1 MKNNEY
7 ILFLDMDGVLVDYD
21 GGFSNLTGGIK
32 SGEIYKKYGPDKV
45 RDISLA
51 TGMKFWFNLGWERG
65 GQELWNAASS
75 LFNDIR
81 ILSSAGD
88 CSPDRFKMVEAG
100 KRLWIKNNIP
110 TMPQSKVY
118 IVNGKRFKKNYATK
132 NSILVD
138 DMPITIKEWN
148 QAGGF
153 GILHNSHYYRTTI
166 EELEDI
172 SRPMN
177 LAEIVKRIKR

>member
-88 CSPDRFKMVEAG
+88 CSPDRFKMVEA
-100 KRLWIKNNIP
+100 
-110 TMPQSKVY
+110 Y
-118 IVNGKRFKKNYATK
+118 
-132 NSILVD
+132 
-138 DMPITIKEWN
+138 
-148 QAGGF
+148 
-153 GILHNSHYYRTTI
+153 
-166 EELEDI
+166 
-172 SRPMN
+172 
-177 LAEIVKRIKR
+177 